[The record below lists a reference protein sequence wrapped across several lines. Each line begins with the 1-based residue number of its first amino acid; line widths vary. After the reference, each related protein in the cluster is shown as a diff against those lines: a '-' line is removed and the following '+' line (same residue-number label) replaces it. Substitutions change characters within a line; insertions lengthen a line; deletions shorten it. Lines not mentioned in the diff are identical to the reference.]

1 MTIKY
6 TNSLNLPLSTA
17 VYLAT
22 DHYDHAAVGAGLS
35 ATTLIKP
42 IKQVI
47 LGKRVKAAATAEGIP
62 DIAGMISSRVGT
74 SIHNGIKE
82 AWLTNHVKALRDLGY
97 PEAII
102 KKVVV
107 NPPAGTD
114 LTGKIPVYL
123 EVRSSKQVCGLTVSG
138 EFDFVAEGNLEDH
151 KSTGVYTY
159 MMGNK
164 EEDYI
169 AQGSIYRWLNPELIT
184 GPHIG
189 INYIFMDWSSAQA
202 KQQPDKY
209 PQHRLIQRKYLL
221 WSVENTEAYVTKR
234 VQTLLDLWD
243 APEELLPPCT
253 DKDLWRSEPQFKYYK
268 KPENANNGSRSTKNF
283 ETLLEANQHK
293 VKDGDVGIVKIVPG
307 QVKGC
312 LYCDGFA
319 GCKQKDQ
326 LIASG
331 DLIV

>member
-6 TNSLNLPLSTA
+6 TNSLNMPLSLA

-22 DHYDHAAVGAGLS
+22 DHYDHAAVGEGLS
-35 ATTLIKP
+35 ATTLLKP

-47 LGKRVKAAATAEGIP
+47 LSKRVAGVEGIP
-62 DIAGMISSRVGT
+62 DVAGMISSRVGT
-74 SIHNGIKE
+74 SIHTGIKD
-82 AWLTNHVKALRDLGY
+82 AWLNNHVQALTDLGY
-97 PEAII
+97 PPAII

-107 NPPAGTD
+107 NPEPGTD

-123 EVRSSKQVCGLTVSG
+123 EVRTSKEVCGIKVSG

-151 KSTGVYTY
+151 KSTGVFTY
-159 MMGNK
+159 MK
-164 EEDYI
+164 QTKDEDYI
-169 AQGSIYRWLNPELIT
+169 LQGSIYRWLNPDLIT

-209 PQHRLIQRKYLL
+209 PQHRLMQKKYALM
-221 WSVENTEAYVTKR
+221 SIADTEAYVVNR
-234 VQTLLDLWD
+234 VQTLLRLWN
-243 APEELLPPCT
+243 APEDLLPPCT
-253 DKDLWRSEPQFKYYK
+253 DKDLWRSDPQYKYYK
-268 KPENANNGSRSTKNF
+268 KPENATNGSRSTKNF

-293 VKDGDVGIVKIVPG
+293 AKDGDVGIVKIVPG
-307 QVKGC
+307 EVKAC
-312 LYCDGFA
+312 NYCA
-319 GCKQKDQ
+319 GAPACEQRKA

-331 DLIV
+331 DLAA

>member
-1 MTIKY
+1 MTQLY
-6 TNSLNLPLSTA
+6 TNSLNMPLSLA

-35 ATTLIKP
+35 ATTLLKP

-47 LGKRVKAAATAEGIP
+47 LGKRATGAEGIP
-62 DIAGMISSRVGT
+62 DVAGMISSRIGT
-74 SIHNGIKE
+74 SIHSGIKE
-82 AWLTNHVKALRDLGY
+82 AWLTNHEVALRSLGY

-107 NPPAGTD
+107 NPAPGTD

-123 EVRSSKQVCGLTVSG
+123 EVRTSREVCGISVSG
-138 EFDFVAEGNLEDH
+138 EFDFVAEGKLEDH
-151 KSTGVYTY
+151 KSTTVYSY
-159 MMGNK
+159 IMGNK
-164 EEDYI
+164 DADYI
-169 AQGSIYRWLNPELIT
+169 LQGSIYRWLNPTLIT
-184 GPHIG
+184 GDHIG
-189 INYIFMDWSSAQA
+189 INFIFMDWASGQA

-209 PQHRLIQRKYLL
+209 PQQRMLQKKYLL
-221 WSVENTEAYVTKR
+221 LSLQETEAYVVDR
-234 VQTLLDLWD
+234 VTTLLHLWK

-253 DKDLWRSEPQFKYYK
+253 DKELWRSEPQYKYYK

-283 ETLLEANQHK
+283 ETLVEANAHYH
-293 VKDGDVGIVKIVPG
+293 KDGAIGLVKTVPG
-307 QVKGC
+307 EVKAC
-312 LYCDGFA
+312 KYCPGF
-319 GCKQKDQ
+319 GLCTQKDA

>member
-6 TNSLNLPLSTA
+6 TNSLNMPLSLA

-22 DHYDHAAVGAGLS
+22 DHYDHAAVGEGLS
-35 ATTLIKP
+35 ATTLLKP

-47 LGKRVKAAATAEGIP
+47 LSKRVAGVEGIP
-62 DIAGMISSRVGT
+62 DVAGMISSRVGT
-74 SIHNGIKE
+74 SIHTGIKD
-82 AWLTNHVKALRDLGY
+82 AWLNNHVQALTDLGY
-97 PEAII
+97 PPAII

-107 NPPAGTD
+107 NPEPGTD

-123 EVRSSKQVCGLTVSG
+123 EVRTSKEVCGIKVSG

-151 KSTGVYTY
+151 KSTGVFTY
-159 MMGNK
+159 MK
-164 EEDYI
+164 QTKDEDYI
-169 AQGSIYRWLNPELIT
+169 LQGSIYRWLNPDLIT

-209 PQHRLIQRKYLL
+209 PQHRLMQKKYALM
-221 WSVENTEAYVTKR
+221 SIADTEAYVVNR
-234 VQTLLDLWD
+234 VQTLLRLWN
-243 APEELLPPCT
+243 APEDLLPPCT
-253 DKDLWRSEPQFKYYK
+253 DKDLWRSDPQYKYYK
-268 KPENANNGSRSTKNF
+268 KPENATNGSRSTKNF

-293 VKDGDVGIVKIVPG
+293 AKDGDVGIVKIVPG
-307 QVKGC
+307 EVKAC
-312 LYCDGFA
+312 NYCA
-319 GCKQKDQ
+319 GAPACKQRKA

-331 DLIV
+331 DLVA

>member
-6 TNSLNLPLSTA
+6 TNALNMPLSLA

-22 DHYDHAAVGAGLS
+22 DHYDHAAVGTGLS

-47 LGKRVKAAATAEGIP
+47 LSKRATGAEGIP
-62 DIAGMISSRVGT
+62 DVAGMISSRIGT

-82 AWLTNHVKALRDLGY
+82 AWLTNHVQALRDLGY
-97 PEAII
+97 PESII

-114 LTGKIPVYL
+114 LKEKIPVYL
-123 EVRSSKQVCGLTVSG
+123 EVRTSKQVCGITVSG

-151 KSTGVYTY
+151 KSTGVFTY
-159 MMGNK
+159 IKDNK
-164 EEDYI
+164 AEDYA

-184 GPHIG
+184 GDHIG
-189 INYIFMDWSSAQA
+189 INYIFMDWSGAQA
-202 KQQPDKY
+202 KQQPDTY
-209 PQHRLIQRKYLL
+209 PQRRLLQKKYKL
-221 WSVENTEAYVTKR
+221 WSLEETELYVTKR
-234 VQTLLDLWD
+234 IHTLLDLWNS
-243 APEELLPPCT
+243 PEEMLPPCS
-253 DKDLWRSEPQFKYYK
+253 DKELWRSEPQYKYYK
-268 KPENANNGSRSTKNF
+268 KPENAHNGSRSTKNF
-283 ETLLEANQHK
+283 ATYLEAQTHYH
-293 VKDGDVGIVKIVPG
+293 KDGATGLVKTVPG
-307 QVKGC
+307 EVKAC
-312 LYCDGFA
+312 KYCDGFA
-319 GCKQKDQ
+319 LCKQKDA

>member
-1 MTIKY
+1 MSQKY
-6 TNSLNLPLSTA
+6 TNALNMPLSLA

-47 LGKRVKAAATAEGIP
+47 LSKRATGAEGIP
-62 DIAGMISSRVGT
+62 DVAGMISSRVGT

-82 AWLTNHVKALRDLGY
+82 AWLNNHVKALTDLGY
-97 PEAII
+97 PPAII

-107 NPPAGTD
+107 NPPEGTD

-123 EVRSSKQVCGLTVSG
+123 EVRSSKEVCGIMVSG

-151 KSTGVYTY
+151 KSTGVFTFIKD
-159 MMGNK
+159 NK
-164 EEDYI
+164 AEDYA
-169 AQGSIYRWLNPELIT
+169 AQGSIYRWLNPDLIT
-184 GPHIG
+184 GSHVG

-202 KQQPDKY
+202 KQQPNTY
-209 PQHRLIQRKYLL
+209 PQHRLLQKKYLL
-221 WSVENTEAYVTKR
+221 WSLEDTEVYVVNR
-234 VQTLLDLWD
+234 VQTLLRLWN
-243 APEELLPPCT
+243 APEDQLPPCT
-253 DKDLWRSEPQFKYYK
+253 DKDLWRSEPQYK
-268 KPENANNGSRSTKNF
+268 FYAKPENATNGSRSTKNF
-283 ETLLEANQHK
+283 DTLAEANAHQHK
-293 VKDGDVGIVKIVPG
+293 LGTGLVKTVPG
-307 QVKGC
+307 EVKAC
-312 LYCDGFA
+312 KYCDGFA
-319 GCKQKDQ
+319 LCTQKNA

>member
-6 TNSLNLPLSTA
+6 TNSLNMPLSLA

-22 DHYDHAAVGAGLS
+22 DHYDHAAVGEGLS
-35 ATTLIKP
+35 ATTLLKP

-47 LGKRVKAAATAEGIP
+47 LSKRVAGVEGIP
-62 DIAGMISSRVGT
+62 DVAGMISSRVGT
-74 SIHNGIKE
+74 SIHTGIKD
-82 AWLTNHVKALRDLGY
+82 AWLNNHVQALTDLGY
-97 PEAII
+97 PPAII

-107 NPPAGTD
+107 NPEPGTD

-123 EVRSSKQVCGLTVSG
+123 EVRTSKEVCGIKVSG

-151 KSTGVYTY
+151 KSTGVFTY
-159 MMGNK
+159 MK
-164 EEDYI
+164 QTKDEDYI
-169 AQGSIYRWLNPELIT
+169 LQGSIYRWLNPDLIT

-209 PQHRLIQRKYLL
+209 PQHRLMQKKYPLM
-221 WSVENTEAYVTKR
+221 SIADTEAYVVHR
-234 VQTLLDLWD
+234 VQTLLRLWN
-243 APEELLPPCT
+243 APEDMLPPCT
-253 DKDLWRSEPQFKYYK
+253 DKDLWRSDPQYKYYK

-293 VKDGDVGIVKIVPG
+293 AKDGDVGIVKIVPG
-307 QVKGC
+307 EVKAC
-312 LYCDGFA
+312 NYCA
-319 GCKQKDQ
+319 GAPACEQRKA

-331 DLIV
+331 DLVA